1 LRVRVAG
8 AIGLLVLG
16 GCVGPA
22 RTTDDYTRKASTSVH
37 DVHSAVETAR
47 LGIDAVAGD
56 RTTGP
61 YASVLLGQAEEEASS
76 VQSSFDSV
84 QPPNRDSDRLRDEV
98 DDLLTQAVSVLGDV
112 RIAARRG
119 DNAGVTAQA
128 AALADISQRL
138 RDLED
143 RLG

>member
-1 LRVRVAG
+1 
-8 AIGLLVLG
+8 
-16 GCVGPA
+16 
-22 RTTDDYTRKASTSVH
+22 VH
-37 DVHSAVETAR
+37 DVRSAVETAR
-47 LGIDAVAGD
+47 LGVDGVGRS

-61 YASVLLGQAEEEASS
+61 YASVLLGHAEEQASS
-76 VQSSFDSV
+76 VQSTFDSV
-84 QPPNRDSDRLRDEV
+84 QPPNRDADRLRDEV
-98 DDLLTQAVSVLGDV
+98 DGLLTQAVSVLGDV

>member
-1 LRVRVAG
+1 LRIRVAG
-8 AIGLLVLG
+8 ALGLLVLG

-47 LGIDAVAGD
+47 LGVDAVARD

-61 YASVLLGQAEEEASS
+61 YASVLLGQAEEQATS
-76 VQSSFDSV
+76 VQSTFDSV
-84 QPPNRDSDRLRDEV
+84 QPPNEDADRLRDEV
-98 DDLLTQAVSVLGDV
+98 DGLLTQAVSVLGDV

-119 DNAGVTAQA
+119 DTDGITGQGP
-128 AALADISQRL
+128 ALADISKRL
-138 RDLED
+138 SDLED

>member
-1 LRVRVAG
+1 VRIRVAG
-8 AIGLLVLG
+8 AVGLLVLG

-47 LGIDAVAGD
+47 LGVDAVAHD

-61 YASVLLGQAEEEASS
+61 YASVLLGQAEEQASS
-76 VQSSFDSV
+76 VQTTFDSV
-84 QPPNRDSDRLRDEV
+84 QPPNERADRLRDEV
-98 DDLLTQAVSVLGDV
+98 DVLLTQAVSVLGDV

-119 DNAGVTAQA
+119 DNAGVTGQGP
-128 AALADISQRL
+128 ALVDISKRL
-138 RDLED
+138 SDLED

>member
-1 LRVRVAG
+1 LRIRVAG
-8 AIGLLVLG
+8 ALGLLVLG

-47 LGIDAVAGD
+47 LGVDAVARD

-61 YASVLLGQAEEEASS
+61 YVSVLLGQAEEQATS
-76 VQSSFDSV
+76 VQSTFDSV
-84 QPPNRDSDRLRDEV
+84 QPPNEDADRLRDEV
-98 DDLLTQAVSVLGDV
+98 DGLLTQAVSVLGDV

-119 DNAGVTAQA
+119 DTDGITGRGP
-128 AALADISQRL
+128 ALADISKRL
-138 RDLED
+138 SDLED

>member
-1 LRVRVAG
+1 M
-8 AIGLLVLG
+8 
-16 GCVGPA
+16 
-22 RTTDDYTRKASTSVH
+22 
-37 DVHSAVETAR
+37 HSAVETAR

>member
-1 LRVRVAG
+1 MRVLVAG
-8 AIGLLVLG
+8 ALGLLVLG

-22 RTTDDYTRKASTSVH
+22 RTTDDYTRKASTSVE

-47 LGIDAVAGD
+47 LGVDAVARD

-61 YASVLLGQAEEEASS
+61 YASVLLGQAEKQASS
-76 VQSSFDSV
+76 VQSTFDSV
-84 QPPNRDSDRLRDEV
+84 QPPNHDADRLRDEV
-98 DDLLTQAVSVLGDV
+98 DSVLTEAVSVLGDV

-119 DNAGVTAQA
+119 DNDGITAQGP
-128 AALADISQRL
+128 ALADISKRL
-138 RDLED
+138 SDLED

>member
-1 LRVRVAG
+1 M
-8 AIGLLVLG
+8 GLLVLG

-22 RTTDDYTRKASTSVH
+22 RTSDDYVRKASTSVH

-47 LGIDAVAGD
+47 LGVDGVARD

-61 YASVLLGQAEEEASS
+61 YASVLLGQAEEQASS
-76 VQSSFDSV
+76 VQSTFDSV

-98 DDLLTQAVSVLGDV
+98 DGVLTDAVSVLGDV

-119 DNAGVTAQA
+119 DNAGIAAQGP
-128 AALADISQRL
+128 ALADISKRL
-138 RDLED
+138 SDLED